1 MAYKSSTVEY
11 DSAWNAG
18 YSYFS
23 FGYTGSF
30 AFLFG
35 DDGGGGYGYCC
46 CHIEET
52 LVEVLLSHGHTNT
65 LFGMDSSCQIQNTCT
80 L

>member
-23 FGYTGSF
+23 FGYTGSL

-35 DDGGGGYGYCC
+35 DDGGGCGYCC
-46 CHIEET
+46 YHIMDT
-52 LVEVLLSHGHTNT
+52 LVGVLLSHGHTSI
-65 LFGMDSSCQIQNTCT
+65 LFGMDNSCQIQNTCT